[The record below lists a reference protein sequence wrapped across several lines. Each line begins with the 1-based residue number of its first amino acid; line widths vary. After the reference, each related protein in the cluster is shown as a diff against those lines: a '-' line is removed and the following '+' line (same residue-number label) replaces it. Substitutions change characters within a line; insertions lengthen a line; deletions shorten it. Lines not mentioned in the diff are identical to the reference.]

1 MVLQG
6 QKILIFGAPEA
17 PTKGGTL
24 LLAKTFPNPLKKPW
38 FWGGEATGAVGGQGI
53 LDPPKALK
61 SKKITKRL
69 KLKLLVN
76 SRKHD

>member
-1 MVLQG
+1 MVLRG

-17 PTKGGTL
+17 PTKGTL
-24 LLAKTFPNPLKKPW
+24 LLAKTLPNPLKKPW
-38 FWGGEATGAVGGQGI
+38 VWGGEPTDAVGDGRNPG
-53 LDPPKALK
+53 PPKALK
-61 SKKITKRL
+61 SKKITKTL